1 MQLYLSNKV
10 HRRNNTTWST
20 LANDVI
26 NGYEITE
33 EEALSILNSSDG
45 EILQLL

>member
-1 MQLYLSNKV
+1 MN
-10 HRRNNTTWST
+10 WGT

-33 EEALSILNSSDG
+33 EEALSILNSSDDK
-45 EILQLL
+45 ILQVL